1 MHNTR
6 YAHSLGYTDI
16 CSAENGKFITTG
28 EDGEVRIWNSYDDLD
43 NTSIQVGDKCY
54 AIAYHSDRIYVSDEL
69 NELKRYDLNSNDL
82 IGVVTSFT
90 LPITSI
96 AISKSNSHLVC
107 GSSDFDI
114 HLVELDTLKFTSFSG
129 HEAPILTVVFDPLE
143 KYIASSSCDGSVK
156 FWSVSNLTNCKT
168 LSNLHPKCNDFVDSP
183 TWAKLAWHK
192 DGGLIAIPSQKDIHF
207 YERETW
213 MLKFS
218 INLKN
223 ESNPAEDFLA
233 SIVTF
238 SPDGKYVLA
247 CTNTQMIY
255 IHSIINKSLLFKYSY
270 SKKCKICS
278 LVWNQD
284 EIIFCDFNGHMG
296 QIKPSIKNDMDVGS
310 SVESKQTTKKNDDQ
324 LEMDDLLDLLDSDE
338 KSNDSTSLGLAKK
351 KKDSFKEPVKKR
363 KRLNDDEDDDDQM
376 ENAEMVKSS
385 KKVSSDED
393 DDDIQLTLGVDDDQD
408 DCESLEKLKQKT
420 YEAVKKEIMIND
432 DDNMSDNGPDVEE
445 IELSEKKKEELFKE
459 FCNIQL
465 SFQSGST
472 PLALLERFMCWNSV
486 GLITQFCTEGD
497 ESIDIEFHNA
507 SYHHT
512 IHIKNQFGYTMADVS
527 KEAVVLAS
535 PGAKIEQEIEINS
548 ALSSSIGNQ
557 SKLTVILINS
567 LDNTKEW
574 SMEMP
579 KKEFIKCVCVSRSLV
594 ACCTSRKFLR
604 IFGLA
609 GSQKEIICLPGIPI
623 CISAYDNQIF
633 VAYNL
638 STNST
643 GYSLYHTDGCREAEH
658 GILPLSE
665 ATKIEWLGFSDE
677 GNPYVY
683 DSSGYLYSKCWSLS
697 KTGVWTPLSNL
708 RSTLS
713 HKSDNYWIVG
723 VGERNQM
730 IKAVLCR
737 ASRYPHVLP
746 RPTLSTLQ
754 FVPPLIEPESE
765 KSTLEINF
773 WKNKQLSVSMKN
785 YDCSSGNLDN
795 MDQDD
800 LDENVDTFES
810 NAREALMK
818 LFMLACKSSKEQR
831 AYEIAT
837 LMDLAAL
844 QLAIKYATKSRAL
857 VLAQNLNILAEKKA
871 EAEYQKERLLTQE
884 LETKSYHS
892 KYLTERNENQE
903 NNLRSQIED
912 TSACIIEKVTQ
923 SKPVSLN
930 NSVKMTDSDSQEIEI
945 EETVRT
951 PTISH
956 TPRLNPFAKAGA
968 SARFNTPSSD
978 TPKSIL
984 NEIEEKLMTK
994 SSNKEKDTWKPTPT
1008 RKLTKSKL
1016 SGTPGIG
1023 SFFNK

>member
-6 YAHSLGYTDI
+6 YAHSEGYTDI
-16 CSAENGKFITTG
+16 CFAENGKFLTCG
-28 EDGEVRIWNSYDDLD
+28 EDGEARIWNGFDDLD
-43 NTSIQVGDKCY
+43 NTSIQVGDKCF
-54 AIAYHSDRIYVSDEL
+54 AIAYHTGKIYVSDEL
-69 NELKRYDLNSNDL
+69 NELKRYDLETNEF

-96 AISKSNSHLVC
+96 AINKSNTLLVC

-114 HLVELDTLKFTSFSG
+114 HLVDLNTLKFTSFPG
-129 HEAPILTVVFDPLE
+129 HEAPILSVLFDPLE
-143 KYIASSSCDGSVK
+143 KYFASSSCDGSVK
-156 FWSVSNLTNCKT
+156 FWSVSNLTNSKT
-168 LSNLHPKCNDFVDSP
+168 LSNLHSKSNDFIDSP
-183 TWAKLAWHK
+183 SWAKLAWHK
-192 DGGLIAIPSQKDIHF
+192 DGGLIAIPSQKDINF

-213 MLKFS
+213 ILKFK

-223 ESNPAEDFLA
+223 DSNPSEDFSA
-233 SIVTF
+233 SIVCF

-247 CTNTQMIY
+247 STNTQMIY
-255 IHSIINKSLLFKYSY
+255 VHSIINKSLLFKYSY
-270 SKKCKICS
+270 SKKSKICS
-278 LVWNQD
+278 LIWNQN
-284 EIIFCDFNGHMG
+284 EIIFCDISGNMG
-296 QIKPSIKNDMDVGS
+296 QIKPGIKDDIEVVS
-310 SVESKQTTKKNDDQ
+310 TVEKKQSKKNDEN

-338 KSNDSTSLGLAKK
+338 KSSDSMDIGKK
-351 KKDSFKEPVKKR
+351 RDPIKEPVKKR
-363 KRLNDDEDDDDQM
+363 KRLNDDDDEPVDQP
-376 ENAEMVKSS
+376 ESTKSN
-385 KKVSSDED
+385 KKISDED
-393 DDDIQLTLGVDDDQD
+393 DDDIQLALGADDED

-420 YEAVKKEIMIND
+420 YDSVKKEIMTL
-432 DDNMSDNGPDVEE
+432 DDNMSENEAAVEE
-445 IELSEKKKEELFKE
+445 VELSEQKKEELFKE
-459 FCNIQL
+459 FSNIQVP
-465 SFQSGST
+465 FQPSST

-535 PGAKIEQEIEINS
+535 PGTKIEEEVEVNS
-548 ALSSSIGNQ
+548 ALSSSLGNQ

-574 SMEMP
+574 NMDMI
-579 KKEFIKCVCVSRSLV
+579 KKEFIKCVCVSRTLV
-594 ACCTSRKFLR
+594 ACCTSKKFLR
-604 IFGLA
+604 VFGLA
-609 GSQKEIICLPGIPI
+609 GTQKEIICLSGVPI
-623 CISAYDNQIF
+623 CVSAYDNMIF

-638 STNST
+638 SNNST
-643 GYSLYHTDGCREAEH
+643 GYSIYHMDGSIETEH

-665 ATKIEWLGFSDE
+665 NAKIEWLGFSDE
-677 GNPYVY
+677 GNPYVF
-683 DSSGYLYSKCWSLS
+683 DSNGFLYSKCWTVS
-697 KTGVWTPLSNL
+697 KTKVWTPLSNL
-708 RSTLS
+708 RSTLN

-723 VGERNQM
+723 IAERNQM

-746 RPTLSTLQ
+746 RPTITTLQ
-754 FVPPLIEPESE
+754 FTPPLIEPESE
-765 KSTLEINF
+765 KSSLEVNF
-773 WKNKQLSVSMKN
+773 WRNKQLSVAMKN
-785 YDCSSGNLDN
+785 YDCLSSNLD

-800 LDENVDTFES
+800 LDENVDKFES
-810 NAREALMK
+810 SAREALMK

-837 LMDLAAL
+837 IMDMDAL
-844 QLAIKYATKSRAL
+844 QLAIKYSTKSRAL

-871 EAEYQKERLLTQE
+871 EIEHQKERLLSQQE
-884 LETKSYHS
+884 SERKSYN

-912 TSACIIEKVTQ
+912 TSAIIVEKVTQ
-923 SKPVSLN
+923 AKPVNLN
-930 NSVKMTDSDSQEIEI
+930 NSIKMIDSDSQEIEI

-956 TPRLNPFAKAGA
+956 TPRMNPFAKSGA
-968 SARFNTPSSD
+968 SARFNSTSTDS
-978 TPKSIL
+978 PKSIL
-984 NEIEEKLMTK
+984 NEIEEKLNK
-994 SSNKEKDTWKPTPT
+994 SSHKEKDTWKPTPT
-1008 RKLTKSKL
+1008 RKLTKSKI

>member
-6 YAHSLGYTDI
+6 YAHSEGYTDI

-28 EDGEVRIWNSYDDLD
+28 EDGEVRIWNSFDDLD

-54 AIAYHSDRIYVSDEL
+54 AIAYLSGKIYVSDEL
-69 NELKRYDLNSNDL
+69 NELKRYDSNTNDL

-96 AISKSNSHLVC
+96 AINKSNSHLVC

-143 KYIASSSCDGSVK
+143 KYIVSSSCDGSVK

-168 LSNLHPKCNDFVDSP
+168 LPNLHPKCNDFVDSP

-192 DGGLIAIPSQKDIHF
+192 DGGLIAIPCQKDIHF

-213 MLKFS
+213 ILKFS

-223 ESNPAEDFLA
+223 ESNPTEDFLA

-238 SPDGKYVLA
+238 SSDGKYVLA

-255 IHSIINKSLLFKYSY
+255 IHSIVNKSLLFKYSY
-270 SKKCKICS
+270 SKKFKICS
-278 LVWNQD
+278 LIWNRD

-296 QIKPSIKNDMDVGS
+296 QIKPNIKNDMDSVS
-310 SVESKQTTKKNDDQ
+310 SSETKKISKNNDDQ
-324 LEMDDLLDLLDSDE
+324 LEMDDLLNLLDSDE
-338 KSNDSTSLGLAKK
+338 KSNDSTNLILS
-351 KKDSFKEPVKKR
+351 KKDLIKEPVKKR
-363 KRLNDDEDDDDQM
+363 KRLNDDDDD
-376 ENAEMVKSS
+376 ENEQAQKPELVKSS
-385 KKVSSDED
+385 RKVEDED
-393 DDDIQLTLGVDDDQD
+393 DDDIQLTLGVDDDED
-408 DCESLEKLKQKT
+408 DCESLEKLKQRT
-420 YEAVKKEIMIND
+420 YESVKKEIMIND
-432 DDNMSDNGPDVEE
+432 DNMSDNEPDVEE
-445 IELSEKKKEELFKE
+445 VELSEKKKEELFKE
-459 FCNIQL
+459 FCNIQVP
-465 SFQSGST
+465 FQPAST
-472 PLALLERFMCWNSV
+472 PLALLERFMCWNSI
-486 GLITQFCTEGD
+486 GLITQFCTPGD

-535 PGAKIEQEIEINS
+535 PGTKIEEEVEVNA
-548 ALSSSIGNQ
+548 ALSNSIGNQ

-574 SMEMP
+574 NIDMT
-579 KKEFIKCVCVSRSLV
+579 KKEFIKCVCASRILV

-609 GSQKEIICLPGIPI
+609 GTQKEIICLHGVPI
-623 CISAYDNQIF
+623 CMSAYDDQIF

-643 GYSLYHTDGCREAEH
+643 GYSIYYTDGCNEAEH

-665 ATKIEWLGFSDE
+665 NSKIEWLGFSDE
-677 GNPYVY
+677 GNPYIY
-683 DSSGYLYSKCWSLS
+683 DSNGYLYSKCWSLS
-697 KTGVWTPLSNL
+697 KTRVWTPLSNL
-708 RSTLS
+708 RSTLN

-723 VGERNQM
+723 IAERNQM

-737 ASRYPHVLP
+737 SSRYPHVLP

-754 FVPPLIEPESE
+754 FTPPLIEPESE

-773 WKNKQLSVSMKN
+773 WRNKQLSVSMKN
-785 YDCSSGNLDN
+785 YDCLSANLD
-795 MDQDD
+795 MDQDE
-800 LDENVDTFES
+800 LDENVDKFES
-810 NAREALMK
+810 CAREALMK

-871 EAEYQKERLLTQE
+871 EAEFQKEKLLTQE
-884 LETKSYHS
+884 LETKSYS
-892 KYLTERNENQE
+892 KYLAERNENQE

-912 TSACIIEKVTQ
+912 TSAIIIEKVTQ

-930 NSVKMTDSDSQEIEI
+930 NSIKMTDSDSQEIEI

-951 PTISH
+951 PTINH

-968 SARFNTPSSD
+968 SARFNTSSND
-978 TPKSIL
+978 SPKSIL
-984 NEIEEKLMTK
+984 NEIEEKLLAK
-994 SSNKEKDTWKPTPT
+994 SSSKEKDTWKPTPA